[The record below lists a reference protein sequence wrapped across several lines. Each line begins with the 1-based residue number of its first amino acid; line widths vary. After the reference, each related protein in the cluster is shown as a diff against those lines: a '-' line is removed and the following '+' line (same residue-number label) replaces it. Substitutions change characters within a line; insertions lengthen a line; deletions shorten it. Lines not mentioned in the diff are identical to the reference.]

1 MVSQTLID
9 IWNSLRQ
16 ANIWI
21 RIALAFIL
29 LLVLISLSFW
39 QKTKLESK
47 LIWSFLRG
55 TIQIVLFG
63 SILSLIFSDQF

>member
-1 MVSQTLID
+1 MVSLILLD
-9 IWNSLRQ
+9 IWDSLKH

-21 RIALAFIL
+21 RIALAFVL
-29 LLVLISLSFW
+29 LIVLIGLSFW

-63 SILSLIFSDQF
+63 SICRI